1 MLGMA
6 AAVALSSLTPLQA
19 QTSVPTLVPPAP
31 AGVTAPRSGTNTG
44 TTDTSLPTISEI
56 IVEGTQRIEPSTVR
70 SYMRVKPGDRMVP
83 ELVNETLKALF
94 ATGLFADVTIRREG
108 TALVVRIVENPIIN
122 RIAFEGNKRIKDEA
136 LENEVQLRPRIVY
149 TRTRVQSD
157 VKRILDLYRRGGRFA
172 ANVEPQVI
180 QLEQNRVD
188 LVFEIVEGPETG
200 INSISFIRNKRFS
213 DRALKSIILTKE
225 SRWYRFFGSSDHYD
239 PDRLTFD
246 RELLRRHYLKKGY
259 ADFRVLSA
267 VAELTQNRQEF
278 FVTITIEEGDRYQF
292 GSADVVSKITE
303 VQAEQFLDIIEIE
316 PGDWYDTEL
325 IDDTALAIT
334 DAVGNLGYGFV
345 DVRAL
350 PEKNREDKLINL
362 VFEIGE
368 APRVFVEKIDIRGNI
383 RTLDRVIR
391 REFRLV
397 EGDAFN
403 ASKFRRSRDRIRNL
417 GFFRKVDINTV
428 AGSSPD
434 KTLVE
439 VDVEEQ
445 STGELSIGGGFS
457 TTVGPLGDIS
467 IRERNLLGKGQEL
480 SAGFQISGKTQEFDI
495 SFTEPYFLDRQLSAG
510 VDLFHVSGDNLQDS
524 SFKSKR
530 AGLALRVGYEIN
542 EFLSQGLRYS
552 FRREAVE
559 DVKIE
564 ASQFIKSQEGTFYT
578 SLVGQTLIHDARNN
592 RADPTEGYFVSL
604 SNDLAGLG
612 GTEHYLRSS
621 IDGGYYYS
629 FTDDV
634 IAGLTGL
641 VGYIFGIGDQV
652 RINDRYFLGGDNLR
666 GFESRGVG
674 PRDSVTDDA
683 LGGKRLLAATAE
695 LSFPVGLP
703 KEFGLSGAL
712 FSDVGTLTGAEDGG
726 SQLLDEA
733 SLRASVGFGLAWRS
747 PAGPFRVDF
756 ATPILKEDFDKT
768 EVFRFNFG
776 TRF

>member
-1 MLGMA
+1 MA
-6 AAVALSSLTPLQA
+6 AIVAVSSLTPLHA
-19 QTSVPTLVPPAP
+19 QTFVPTLVPPAP
-31 AGVTAPRSGTNTG
+31 AGINTPRSGAN
-44 TTDTSLPTISEI
+44 TDTSDTSIPAISEI
-56 IVEGTQRIEPSTVR
+56 IIEGTQRIEPNTVR
-70 SYMRVKPGDRMVP
+70 SYMRVKPGDRMAP
-83 ELVNETLKALF
+83 ELVNDMLKALF

-108 TALVVRIVENPIIN
+108 TALIVRIVENPIIN
-122 RIAFEGNKRIKDEA
+122 RIAFEGNKRIKDEV
-136 LENEVQLRPRIVY
+136 LQSEVQLRPRIVY

-172 ANVEPQVI
+172 ANVEPKVI

-200 INSISFIRNKRFS
+200 INSISFIGNRRFS
-213 DRALKSIILTKE
+213 DRALKSVILTKE

-246 RELLRRHYLKKGY
+246 RELLRRHYLKRGY

-278 FVTITIEEGDRYQF
+278 FVTVTIEEGERYKF
-292 GSADVVSKITE
+292 GSADVVSKIAE
-303 VQAEQFLDIIEIE
+303 VEAEQFVDLIEMDS
-316 PGDWYDTEL
+316 GDWYDTEPV
-325 IDDTALAIT
+325 DDTALAIT

-345 DVRAL
+345 DVR
-350 PEKNREDKLINL
+350 PKPKKNREDRLINL
-362 VFEIGE
+362 VFEIEE
-368 APRVFVEKIDIRGNI
+368 APRVFVEKIDIRGNV
-383 RTLDRVIR
+383 RTLDKVIR

-428 AGSSPD
+428 AGTSPD
-434 KTLVE
+434 KTVVE

-457 TTVGPLGDIS
+457 TTVGPIADIS
-467 IRERNLLGKGQEL
+467 IRERNLLGKGQSL
-480 SAGFQISGKTQEFDI
+480 SASFQISGATQEFDI
-495 SFTEPYFLDRQLSAG
+495 SFTEPYFLERQLSTG
-510 VDLFHVSGDNLQDS
+510 IDLFHVSEDNLEDS

-542 EFLSQGLRYS
+542 ELLSQEVRYS

-559 DVKIE
+559 DVKDE
-564 ASQFIKSQEGTFYT
+564 ASQFIKSQAGTFFT

-592 RADPTEGYFVSL
+592 RADPTEGYFISL
-604 SNDLAGLG
+604 SNVLAGFG
-612 GTEHYLRSS
+612 GTEHYLSS
-621 IDGGYYYS
+621 KIDGSYYYS
-629 FTDDV
+629 FTDDI
-634 IAGLTGL
+634 IAGLTGEL
-641 VGYIFGIGDQV
+641 GHIFGIGDEV

-683 LGGKRLLAATAE
+683 LGGKSLFAATAE

-703 KEFGLSGAL
+703 KEFGLTGAV
-712 FSDVGTLTGAEDGG
+712 FSDIGMLTGAEDDG
-726 SQLLDEA
+726 SQILDEA
-733 SLRASVGFGLAWRS
+733 SIRASVGFGVAWRS

-756 ATPILKEDFDKT
+756 ALPLVKEVFDNT